1 MILLSPSLY
10 TIVLLYIVIMV
21 IFTSTTM
28 MLFVIVAMVIDGSGC
43 GYLLSSLVGL
53 WVKYTVVHFTPLASW
68 RVGEGKDGV
77 KKRNMQW
84 LMPTPMKLH
93 AL

>member
-1 MILLSPSLY
+1 
-10 TIVLLYIVIMV
+10 
-21 IFTSTTM
+21 M

-77 KKRNMQW
+77 KNEERNM
-84 LMPTPMKLH
+84 LRLILTPMKLH

>member
-1 MILLSPSLY
+1 M
-10 TIVLLYIVIMV
+10 
-21 IFTSTTM
+21 M

-43 GYLLSSLVGL
+43 GYLLSSLVGF

-68 RVGEGKDGV
+68 RVWEGKDGV
-77 KKRNMQW
+77 KTEERNM
-84 LMPTPMKLH
+84 LRLILTPMKLH